1 MNVYGYD
8 YIDIS
13 NNYAP
18 RLCFSLEMNWFTQT
32 AARQGKVGNIIKNHS
47 ITWICH
53 VNSFTVQM

>member
-18 RLCFSLEMNWFTQT
+18 SLCFSLEMNWFTQT
-32 AARQGKVGNIIKNHS
+32 PARQGKAENIIKNHS